1 MPISEHKTRV
11 AITVDDV
18 LLAKMDSYLEKT
30 RQTRSQFITGL
41 VGRELANQDAVMEGV
56 MSALNTLVDRL
67 AHDSDLANAEDIG
80 RALYGEDWGKRPAGL

>member
-1 MPISEHKTRV
+1 MPISDHKTRV

-56 MSALNTLVDRL
+56 TAALNALVERI
-67 AHDSDLANAEDIG
+67 ADSSESAPNENIG
-80 RALYGEDWGKRPAGL
+80 RALYGEDFGKRPAGL